1 MTALRSLSILSVVA
15 GALLA
20 TACQSRTTAGT
31 GRTEHERDSVIGQS
45 KLPGAPV
52 VKKALDV
59 ADSSRNRVAQE
70 DSAAAAP

>member
-1 MTALRSLSILSVVA
+1 MRKLLGILGLVA
-15 GALLA
+15 CAHVA
-20 TACQSRTTAGT
+20 TACQSKTTAGT

-52 VKKALDV
+52 VQKALDV

>member
-1 MTALRSLSILSVVA
+1 MT
-15 GALLA
+15 
-20 TACQSRTTAGT
+20 TACQSKTTAGT

-45 KLPGAPV
+45 QVPGAPV

>member
-1 MTALRSLSILSVVA
+1 MRRLPLILNLVT
-15 GALLA
+15 GALLV
-20 TACQSRTTAGT
+20 TSCQSKTTAGT

-52 VKKALDV
+52 VQKALDV

>member
-1 MTALRSLSILSVVA
+1 MTRRLLSILSLAAV
-15 GALLA
+15 GYLA
-20 TACQSRTTAGT
+20 TSCQSRTTAGT

-52 VKKALDV
+52 VQKALDV

>member
-1 MTALRSLSILSVVA
+1 MRRSSWAFVTIASCIVT
-15 GALLA
+15 
-20 TACQSRTTAGT
+20 TACQSKTTAGT

-45 KLPGAPV
+45 QVPGAPV

>member
-1 MTALRSLSILSVVA
+1 MVA
-15 GALLA
+15 CVLVA

-52 VKKALDV
+52 VQKALDV

>member
-1 MTALRSLSILSVVA
+1 MRK
-15 GALLA
+15 LLGIVGLMA
-20 TACQSRTTAGT
+20 CTQLAAACQSKTTAGT

-45 KLPGAPV
+45 QLPGAPV

>member
-1 MTALRSLSILSVVA
+1 MRKLLGILGLVA
-15 GALLA
+15 CAQVA
-20 TACQSRTTAGT
+20 TACQSKTTAGT

-45 KLPGAPV
+45 QLPGAPV

>member
-1 MTALRSLSILSVVA
+1 MRRMLSALSLVA
-15 GALLA
+15 SSYLA
-20 TACQSRTTAGT
+20 TACQSKTTAGT
-31 GRTEHERDSVIGQS
+31 GRSEHERDSVIGQS

-52 VKKALDV
+52 VQKALDV

>member
-1 MTALRSLSILSVVA
+1 MRTLFGIVGVVA
-15 GALLA
+15 CVLVAP
-20 TACQSRTTAGT
+20 ACQSKTTAGT

-52 VKKALDV
+52 VQKALDV

>member
-1 MTALRSLSILSVVA
+1 MRRLPLILNLVT
-15 GALLA
+15 GALLV
-20 TACQSRTTAGT
+20 TSCQSKTTAGT
-31 GRTEHERDSVIGQS
+31 GRTEHERDSVIGRS

-52 VKKALDV
+52 VQKALDV